1 MIDAETLERLE
12 LKIAYL
18 ERANTEL
25 SDVVYRQQREIAD
38 LQERFAA
45 LRDRFEALKSQP
57 APYSAEEEKPPH
69 Y

>member
-1 MIDAETLERLE
+1 MNEEALERLE

-25 SDVVYRQQREIAD
+25 SDVVYRQQQEIAD
-38 LQERFAA
+38 LQERFSV
-45 LRDRFEALKSQP
+45 LKDRLEALKA
-57 APYSAEEEKPPH
+57 APTAYTAEDEKPPH

>member
-1 MIDAETLERLE
+1 MDQDAVERLE
-12 LKIAYL
+12 LKIAFL

-38 LQERFAA
+38 LRAHFAA
-45 LRDRFEALKSQP
+45 LKDRLETFAAQP
-57 APYSAEEEKPPH
+57 TAYSADDEKPPH